1 MSGFFDGL
9 DMDPKVKQWLED
21 LMKLAAPGVMDK
33 QKEFDFMKKTLLEF
47 DTFYGNPSETFKGV
61 CKLQTFLMCSIIRN
75 STVEH
80 DDSELLRLV
89 SIIQP
94 LQLYLRELSKG
105 MGTVSEI
112 VDVTID
118 AFLKAHPEVMT
129 EAKQRFEKMS
139 VDNAEFK
146 KKFEATGG
154 AI

>member
-1 MSGFFDGL
+1 
-9 DMDPKVKQWLED
+9 
-21 LMKLAAPGVMDK
+21 
-33 QKEFDFMKKTLLEF
+33 
-47 DTFYGNPSETFKGV
+47 
-61 CKLQTFLMCSIIRN
+61 MCSIIRN

-105 MGTVSEI
+105 MGTVSDI